1 MNVVTIC
8 EGEGQGVM
16 EKLARD
22 LVKCGCLG
30 PSRPSV
36 APWGRELAAET
47 QGVSK
52 SYLEEGV
59 CVGGECSKQ
68 MGKQEVAC
76 RREDTV
82 RISGRPG

>member
-1 MNVVTIC
+1 M
-8 EGEGQGVM
+8 GEM
-16 EKLARD
+16 
-22 LVKCGCLG
+22 
-30 PSRPSV
+30 
-36 APWGRELAAET
+36 PWGRELAAET